1 VSFYI
6 FAVVS
11 VKYPFICDM
20 MPCQMVMSKKKSWM
34 FQLLKMRPLCTLK
47 MTNQSYPRRMDI
59 SGVAQFVSCCFGLFD
74 FQFDMYINA
83 MISCLSLKVIN
94 KCTNYWKL
102 ISSIGRIGLLEKEVS
117 ETVKKQLTSP
127 WLPRYC
133 RRRGIRWHDDGT
145 WSREGCGHQ
154 QPFISCNLDVPK
166 TAKSKELSQGTYS
179 LYKQTNSWIVFIHF
193 TESKKFTFHTVWS
206 LNFYVSFNNL

>member
-94 KCTNYWKL
+94 KCTNY
-102 ISSIGRIGLLEKEVS
+102 
-117 ETVKKQLTSP
+117 
-127 WLPRYC
+127 
-133 RRRGIRWHDDGT
+133 
-145 WSREGCGHQ
+145 
-154 QPFISCNLDVPK
+154 
-166 TAKSKELSQGTYS
+166 
-179 LYKQTNSWIVFIHF
+179 
-193 TESKKFTFHTVWS
+193 
-206 LNFYVSFNNL
+206 